1 MPAHSPS
8 IGQTSSKV
16 HVNSRAPLDDT
27 AAAPHLLRVL
37 VVDDNAINLALHT
50 RMIRTRFSDILDGPP
65 VAVDSGLKALQ
76 LLREN
81 VFDLILLDIQ
91 MPFLSGVDCTK
102 RIRAGSD
109 GILESNRS
117 TTIIAV
123 TTAIGEEPESLYRS
137 SGFDGL
143 ISKPLLSSCLQEL
156 LSPLLEAARLAAST
170 VPPVEVAGRS
180 VLPPLPSAPVHGER
194 IFFVPSG
201 QQSAG
206 GSSSSTTDSS
216 HFAQLLQEQTRA
228 SLLRYGACAIAR
240 TGSLPGAPDRRKVR
254 DYDDGSGSPPLV
266 ESTTSVGDAADI
278 TATLASHRRRP
289 STKSHSLRSR
299 HGGSVTI
306 SQSGLNEQLLK
317 EMASVNMPTISPEQ
331 LPSGQG
337 SWSADVTSPLTRP
350 ALRRHSSSTIMEQSE
365 LPEDEPLSPFA
376 HFGNSRQAFG
386 HSSLDESD
394 EIPSSFS
401 RFGFPAKMSL
411 NFSHVFPFGRSSSQ
425 GLLPSHEAAVVDDD
439 EDFARTGGMPSEQS
453 GYGGSDRSNSLQT
466 DDSGTTE
473 SAGPSTPGLEDRFE
487 PVAPVPTVDGDA
499 DKTYQG
505 FNNPRSLSC
514 SDDSPAAVMD
524 PRPREIVSPHLQGAV
539 VPDEQRHELQL
550 MVNKPQPVPAPCSS
564 KQNSRPPLGRQ
575 LACLNVHS
583 PDQH

>member
-8 IGQTSSKV
+8 VGQTSSKV
-16 HVNSRAPLDDT
+16 HVNSSAPLDDT
-27 AAAPHLLRVL
+27 AAPHLLRVL

-50 RMIRTRFSDILDGPP
+50 RMIRRRFSDILDGPP

-102 RIRAGSD
+102 RIRAGAD
-109 GILESNRS
+109 GILESNRR

-123 TTAIGEEPESLYRS
+123 TTAIGQEPESLYRS

-156 LSPLLEAARLAAST
+156 LAPLLESARLAAST
-170 VPPVEVAGRS
+170 VPPIEVAGRS
-180 VLPPLPSAPVHGER
+180 MLPPLPSAPIHGER
-194 IFFVPSG
+194 IFFVPTG

-206 GSSSSTTDSS
+206 GTSSSTTDGS
-216 HFAQLLQEQTRA
+216 HFAQLLEEQTRA

-240 TGSLPGAPDRRKVR
+240 TGSLPGAPDRRKIR
-254 DYDDGSGSPPLV
+254 EYDDGSHSPPPLV
-266 ESTTSVGDAADI
+266 DESADT
-278 TATLASHRRRP
+278 TATLSSKSTRRRP
-289 STKSHSLRSR
+289 SHKFQSLRSR

-317 EMASVNMPTISPEQ
+317 EMASVNLSAISPEEV
-331 LPSGQG
+331 PTGQG
-337 SWSADVTSPLTRP
+337 SWSVDVTSPLPRP
-350 ALRRHSSSTIMEQSE
+350 ALRRHSSNIMEQYE

-376 HFGNSRQAFG
+376 HFGNSRQVFG
-386 HSSLDESD
+386 NQSD
-394 EIPSSFS
+394 EIASTFS
-401 RFGFPAKMSL
+401 KSGFPGKMSL
-411 NFSHVFPFGRSSSQ
+411 NFSHVFAFGRSSLQ
-425 GLLPSHEAAVVDDD
+425 GLMPSHEAAVVDDD
-439 EDFARTGGMPSEQS
+439 DDFARTGGMPSEQS
-453 GYGGSDRSNSLQT
+453 GFSGSDRSNSLQT

-473 SAGPSTPGLEDRFE
+473 STGPSTPGLEDRFE
-487 PVAPVPTVDGDA
+487 PLAPVPTVDGDA

-505 FNNPRSLSC
+505 FNNPGSLSC

-524 PRPREIVSPHLQGAV
+524 PRPREIVSPYLHGAV
-539 VPDEQRHELQL
+539 VHDEQRHELQSL
-550 MVNKPQPVPAPCSS
+550 VNKPQPVPAPCSS
-564 KQNSRPPLGRQ
+564 KQSSRPPLGRQ
-575 LACLNVHS
+575 VASFDVRA
-583 PDQH
+583 PDQY